1 MGRTNPKN
9 MRRASLSSK
18 LLSWWSLLPHTQQPQ
33 QPPWQTKGYYSKWSL
48 EILAFALVISTK
60 GKRRSRQ
67 SEQQRTTSERSMG
80 NCHKIQPAYSLSS
93 IYVIFLDGRKMIKWK
108 LELEVGFSVVFYF
121 YSIAYIAFEP
131 HSSWHGSITTTTSFF
146 RKLFY
151 SFFFYFCFFSS
162 IHLDQN

>member
-18 LLSWWSLLPHTQQPQ
+18 LLSWWSLPTHIASAASAD
-33 QPPWQTKGYYSKWSL
+33 KR
-48 EILAFALVISTK
+48 ILLKMVSGDSRFCSCHIYK
-60 GKRRSRQ
+60 GKKEIAPAS
-67 SEQQRTTSERSMG
+67 SSERLAREVWEIVIKS
-80 NCHKIQPAYSLSS
+80 SLLTVSS

-131 HSSWHGSITTTTSFF
+131 HSSWHGSSITTTTTTSFF
-146 RKLFY
+146 RKLFF
-151 SFFFYFCFFSS
+151 SFFFHFCSFSR
-162 IHLDQN
+162 IYLDQN